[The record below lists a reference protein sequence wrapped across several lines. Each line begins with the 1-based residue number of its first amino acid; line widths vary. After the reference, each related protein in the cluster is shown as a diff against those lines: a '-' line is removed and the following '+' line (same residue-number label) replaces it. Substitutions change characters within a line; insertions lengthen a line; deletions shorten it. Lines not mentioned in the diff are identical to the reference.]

1 MEETKACL
9 FSYALD
15 GQGSG
20 KVIDLAL
27 VVPEDP
33 RLVWIHLNG
42 RHPDAKKF
50 LKDQVHLDPLI
61 VKSLLAEETRPRLEE
76 VGGHALLILR
86 GINFNPGPEPEDLVS
101 IRVWVMK
108 NMIITVGRRKSKTIA
123 DLDERIRQA
132 RGPKR
137 TGEFVAMLCNS
148 LHDTIEP
155 VIQDLDEAMD
165 TLEDKSLD
173 DPDPS
178 LRKDIATMRKQATL
192 FRRHMSP
199 QKDVINRLK
208 NSGLEWFSPAD
219 HWYLQD
225 NLDRVTRFIED
236 LDAIRERSQ
245 IVQDELDS
253 ALSSRLNKN
262 LFALSLVTAIFM
274 PLSFVSGLLGMNLA
288 GIPGAGHPMA
298 FAAVCVGV
306 FVIGFVEILV
316 FRRLKWF

>member
-1 MEETKACL
+1 MEDTKACL
-9 FSYALD
+9 FSFALD

-20 KVIDLAL
+20 KVIDLSL
-27 VVPEDP
+27 VTQEDP
-33 RLVWIHLNG
+33 RLIWIHLNG

-50 LKDQVHLDPLI
+50 LKDQIHLDPLI
-61 VKSLLAEETRPRLEE
+61 VKPLLAEETRPRIEE
-76 VGGHALLILR
+76 VGEHALLILR
-86 GINFNPGPEPEDLVS
+86 GIHFNPGPEPEDLVS
-101 IRVWVMK
+101 IRIWVMK
-108 NMIITVGRRKSKTIA
+108 NLIITVGRRKSKTIA
-123 DLDERIRQA
+123 DLDDRIRQG
-132 RGPKR
+132 RGPKK

-155 VIQDLDEAMD
+155 VIQDLDESMD
-165 TLEDKSLD
+165 TLEDRSLD
-173 DPDPS
+173 DPAPS
-178 LRKDIATMRKQATL
+178 LRKDISTMRKQATL

-208 NSGLEWFSPAD
+208 NSGLAWLSPAD
-219 HWYLQD
+219 MWHLQD

-262 LFALSLVTAIFM
+262 LFALSLITAIFM

-288 GIPGAGHPMA
+288 GIPGAEHPLA
-298 FAAVCVGV
+298 FLFVCGV
-306 FVIGFVEILV
+306 VLLIGLVEIV
-316 FRRLKWF
+316 IFRKLKWF